1 MKQNMDIRA
10 VCVCMCVSV
19 ICMCVCVCVYVCVCM
34 YVCMCVCVYIYIYVY
49 VYDTQV
55 AYGLSKMG
63 VNVYTQV
70 LAREQPGLRVNACSP
85 GFTNTGCPCVTQ
97 I

>member
-1 MKQNMDIRA
+1 MYVCIH
-10 VCVCMCVSV
+10 VCVYASMHVCMYVRTSTH
-19 ICMCVCVCVYVCVCM
+19 IYEHAYACMYILVCVCVCI
-34 YVCMCVCVYIYIYVY
+34 YIYIYN
-49 VYDTQV
+49 TQV

-85 GFTNTGCPCVTQ
+85 GFTNTGCLCVIQ